1 MKKGSKRK
9 LDIQRATK
17 SLIIEKGYSTVTM
30 ADISEALK
38 LSVGGL
44 YYHYHSVE
52 EIFLDIVE
60 NETGDVW
67 GIFSEVKE
75 IESLLEAFRLYH
87 KLEKGDMM
95 NFENTLNCIFY
106 PYFFSFPAD
115 VRKEKMK
122 AAYLNTINAIN
133 TILKKVYKNTGH
145 VKLLSHRIY
154 IMLHGLN
161 ILATTGQ
168 IDELIIENEFLE
180 VEKLMWQLYQESE
193 GRE

>member
-17 SLIIEKGYSTVTM
+17 ALIIEKGYSAVTM

-67 GIFSEVKE
+67 GIFSGVKD
-75 IESLLEAFRLYH
+75 IESLVEAFRLYH
-87 KLEKGDMM
+87 QLEKGDMM

-122 AAYLNTINAIN
+122 EAYLNTINAIN
-133 TILKKVYKNTGH
+133 TILIKVYKNTGH

-180 VEKLMWQLYQESE
+180 VEKLMWQLYHESE
-193 GRE
+193 EAR

>member
-1 MKKGSKRK
+1 MKKGNKRK
-9 LDIQRATK
+9 LDIQRATRI
-17 SLIIEKGYSTVTM
+17 LIIDKGYSAVTM

-67 GIFSEVKE
+67 GIFSEVKD
-75 IESLLEAFRLYH
+75 IESLVEAFRLYL
-87 KLEKGDMM
+87 KLEKDDMM

-122 AAYLNTINAIN
+122 EAYLNTINAIS
-133 TILKKVYKNTGH
+133 TILKKVYKNIGH
-145 VKLLSHRIY
+145 VTLLSHRLY

-180 VEKLMWQLYQESE
+180 VEKLMWQLY
-193 GRE
+193 

>member
-17 SLIIEKGYSTVTM
+17 ALIIEKGYSAVTM

-67 GIFSEVKE
+67 GIFSKVKD
-75 IESLLEAFRLYH
+75 IESLVEAFRLYH
-87 KLEKGDMM
+87 QLEKGDMM

-122 AAYLNTINAIN
+122 EAYLNTINAIN
-133 TILKKVYKNTGH
+133 IILIKVYKNTGH

-180 VEKLMWQLYQESE
+180 VEKLMWQLYHESE
-193 GRE
+193 EAR

>member
-9 LDIQRATK
+9 LDIQQTTRL
-17 SLIIEKGYSTVTM
+17 LIIEKGYSAVTM

-60 NETGDVW
+60 NETSDVW
-67 GIFSEVKE
+67 GIFSDVKD
-75 IESLLEAFRLYH
+75 IESLIKAFRLYYQ
-87 KLEKGDMM
+87 LEKGDMM

-122 AAYLNTINAIN
+122 EAYLNTINAIN
-133 TILKKVYKNTGH
+133 TILKKVYKNKEH
-145 VKLLSHRIY
+145 IKRLSHRIY

-168 IDELIIENEFLE
+168 IDELIIKNEFLE
-180 VEKLMWQLYQESE
+180 VEKFMLQLYHESE
-193 GRE
+193 GRQ

>member
-17 SLIIEKGYSTVTM
+17 ALIIEKGYSAVTM

-67 GIFSEVKE
+67 EIFSEVKD
-75 IESLLEAFRLYH
+75 IESLVEAFRLYH
-87 KLEKGDMM
+87 QLEKGDMM
-95 NFENTLNCIFY
+95 NFENTLNSIFY

-122 AAYLNTINAIN
+122 EAYLNTINAIN
-133 TILKKVYKNTGH
+133 TILIKVYKNTVH

-168 IDELIIENEFLE
+168 IDELIIENEFFE
-180 VEKLMWQLYQESE
+180 VEKLMWQLYHESE
-193 GRE
+193 EAR

>member
-17 SLIIEKGYSTVTM
+17 ALIIEKGYSAVTM

-67 GIFSEVKE
+67 GIFSKVKD
-75 IESLLEAFRLYH
+75 IESLVEAFRLYH
-87 KLEKGDMM
+87 QLEKGDMM

-122 AAYLNTINAIN
+122 EAYLKTINAIN
-133 TILKKVYKNTGH
+133 TILIKVYKNTGH

-180 VEKLMWQLYQESE
+180 VEKLMWQLYHESE
-193 GRE
+193 EA

>member
-9 LDIQRATK
+9 LDIQRTTK
-17 SLIIEKGYSTVTM
+17 SLIIEKGYSAVTM

-67 GIFSEVKE
+67 GIFSEVKD
-75 IESLLEAFRLYH
+75 IESLVEAFRLYH

-95 NFENTLNCIFY
+95 NFENTLNCIIY

-122 AAYLNTINAIN
+122 EAYLNTINAIN
-133 TILKKVYKNTGH
+133 TILKKVYENTGH

-168 IDELIIENEFLE
+168 IDELIIAHEFLE
-180 VEKLMWQLYQESE
+180 VEKLMWQLYHESE
-193 GRE
+193 GRQ

>member
-9 LDIQRATK
+9 LEIQRATK
-17 SLIIEKGYSTVTM
+17 VLIIEKGYSAVTM
-30 ADISEALK
+30 ADINEVLK

-52 EIFLDIVE
+52 KIFLDIVE
-60 NETGDVW
+60 NETDDVW
-67 GIFSEVKE
+67 GIFSEVKD
-75 IESLLEAFRLYH
+75 IESLVEAFRAYQRV
-87 KLEKGDMM
+87 EKDDMM
-95 NFENTLNCIFY
+95 NFETTLNCIIY

-122 AAYLNTINAIN
+122 ETYLSTINALN
-133 TILKKVYKNTGH
+133 TILKKVYKNSGH

-154 IMLHGLN
+154 VMLHGLN

-168 IDELIIENEFLE
+168 LDESTIENEFLE
-180 VEKLMWQLYQESE
+180 VEKLMLQLYHESE
-193 GRE
+193 GKQ

>member
-9 LDIQRATK
+9 LDIQQTTRL
-17 SLIIEKGYSTVTM
+17 LIIEKGYSAVTM

-60 NETGDVW
+60 NETSDVW
-67 GIFSEVKE
+67 GIFSEVKD
-75 IESLLEAFRLYH
+75 IESLIKAFRLYYQ
-87 KLEKGDMM
+87 LEKGDMM

-106 PYFFSFPAD
+106 PYFFSFPPD
-115 VRKEKMK
+115 IRKEKMK
-122 AAYLNTINAIN
+122 ETYLNTINAIN
-133 TILKKVYKNTGH
+133 TILKKVYKNKEH
-145 VKLLSHRIY
+145 IKRLSHRIY

-180 VEKLMWQLYQESE
+180 VEKFMLQLYHESE
-193 GRE
+193 GRQ

>member
-1 MKKGSKRK
+1 MKKGNKRK

-17 SLIIEKGYSTVTM
+17 VIIIEKGYSAVTM

-60 NETGDVW
+60 NETRDVW
-67 GIFSEVKE
+67 GIFSEVKD
-75 IESLLEAFRLYH
+75 IKSLVEAFRSYH
-87 KLEKGDMM
+87 QLEKNDMM

-106 PYFFSFPAD
+106 PYFFSFPAE

-122 AAYLNTINAIN
+122 EAYLNTTSAIN
-133 TILKKVYKNTGH
+133 TILKKVYKNTNH
-145 VKLLSHRIY
+145 VMQLSNRIY

-161 ILATTGQ
+161 ILASSGQ
-168 IDELIIENEFLE
+168 IDELIIDNEFLE
-180 VEKLMWQLYQESE
+180 VEKLMWQLYHESE
-193 GRE
+193 GTQ

>member
-17 SLIIEKGYSTVTM
+17 ALIIEKGYSAVTM

-67 GIFSEVKE
+67 GIFSEVKD
-75 IESLLEAFRLYH
+75 IESLVEAFRLYH
-87 KLEKGDMM
+87 QLEKGDMM

-122 AAYLNTINAIN
+122 EAYLNTINAIK
-133 TILKKVYKNTGH
+133 TILIKVYKNTGH

-180 VEKLMWQLYQESE
+180 VEKLMWQLYHESE
-193 GRE
+193 EAR

>member
-17 SLIIEKGYSTVTM
+17 ALIIEKGYSAVTM

-67 GIFSEVKE
+67 GIFSKVKD
-75 IESLLEAFRLYH
+75 IESLVEAFRLYH
-87 KLEKGDMM
+87 QLEKGDMM

-122 AAYLNTINAIN
+122 EAYLNTINAIN
-133 TILKKVYKNTGH
+133 TILIKVYKNTGH

-180 VEKLMWQLYQESE
+180 VEKLMWQLYHESE
-193 GRE
+193 EAR

>member
-1 MKKGSKRK
+1 MKKGNKRK
-9 LDIQRATK
+9 LDIQRATRI
-17 SLIIEKGYSTVTM
+17 LIIDKGYSAVTM

-67 GIFSEVKE
+67 GIFSEVKD
-75 IESLLEAFRLYH
+75 IESLVEAFRLYLN
-87 KLEKGDMM
+87 LEKDDMM

-122 AAYLNTINAIN
+122 EAYLNTINAIS
-133 TILKKVYKNTGH
+133 TILKKVYKNIGH
-145 VKLLSHRIY
+145 VTLLSHRIY

-180 VEKLMWQLYQESE
+180 VEKLMWQLYHESE
-193 GRE
+193 RRK

>member
-9 LDIQRATK
+9 LDIQQATRL
-17 SLIIEKGYSTVTM
+17 LIIDKGYSAVTM

-38 LSVGGL
+38 LSAGGL

-67 GIFSEVKE
+67 GIFSEVKD
-75 IESLLEAFRLYH
+75 IESLVEAFRLYH

-95 NFENTLNCIFY
+95 NFENTLNCLFY

-122 AAYLNTINAIN
+122 EAYLNTINAIS
-133 TILKKVYKNTGH
+133 TILKKVYKNKGH

-180 VEKLMWQLYQESE
+180 VEKLIWQLYHESE
-193 GRE
+193 GRK

>member
-17 SLIIEKGYSTVTM
+17 ALIIEKGYSAVTM

-67 GIFSEVKE
+67 GIFSGVKD
-75 IESLLEAFRLYH
+75 IESLVEAFRLYH
-87 KLEKGDMM
+87 QLEKGDMM

-122 AAYLNTINAIN
+122 EAYLNTINAIN
-133 TILKKVYKNTGH
+133 IILIKVYKNTGH

-180 VEKLMWQLYQESE
+180 VEKLMWQLYHESE
-193 GRE
+193 EAR

>member
-17 SLIIEKGYSTVTM
+17 ALIIEKGYSAVTM

-67 GIFSEVKE
+67 GIFSEVKD
-75 IESLLEAFRLYH
+75 IESLVEAFRLYH
-87 KLEKGDMM
+87 QLEKGDMM

-106 PYFFSFPAD
+106 PYFFSFPAE

-122 AAYLNTINAIN
+122 EAYLNTINAIK
-133 TILKKVYKNTGH
+133 TILIKVYKNKGH

-180 VEKLMWQLYQESE
+180 VEKLMWQLYHESE
-193 GRE
+193 EA

>member
-17 SLIIEKGYSTVTM
+17 ALIIEKGYSAVTM

-67 GIFSEVKE
+67 GIFSEVKD
-75 IESLLEAFRLYH
+75 IESLVEAFRLYH
-87 KLEKGDMM
+87 QLEKGDMM

-122 AAYLNTINAIN
+122 EAYLNTINAIN
-133 TILKKVYKNTGH
+133 TILIKVYKNTGH

-168 IDELIIENEFLE
+168 IDELVIENEFLE
-180 VEKLMWQLYQESE
+180 VEKLMWQLYHESE
-193 GRE
+193 EAR

>member
-17 SLIIEKGYSTVTM
+17 ALIIEKGYSAVTM

-67 GIFSEVKE
+67 GIFSEVKD
-75 IESLLEAFRLYH
+75 IESLVEAFRLYYQ
-87 KLEKGDMM
+87 LEKGDMI

-122 AAYLNTINAIN
+122 EAYLNTINAIN
-133 TILKKVYKNTGH
+133 TILIKVYKNKGH

-168 IDELIIENEFLE
+168 IDELIIENEFFE
-180 VEKLMWQLYQESE
+180 VEKLMWQLYHESE
-193 GRE
+193 EA

>member
-17 SLIIEKGYSTVTM
+17 SLIIEKGYSAVTM

-67 GIFSEVKE
+67 GIFSEVKD
-75 IESLLEAFRLYH
+75 IESLVEAFRLYH

-122 AAYLNTINAIN
+122 EAYLNTINTIN

-145 VKLLSHRIY
+145 IKLLSHRIY

-168 IDELIIENEFLE
+168 IDELIIENEFGE
-180 VEKLMWQLYQESE
+180 VEKLMWQLYNESE
-193 GRE
+193 GKK

>member
-17 SLIIEKGYSTVTM
+17 ALIIEKGYSAVTM

-67 GIFSEVKE
+67 GIFSKVKD
-75 IESLLEAFRLYH
+75 IESLVEAFRLYH
-87 KLEKGDMM
+87 QLEKGDMM

-122 AAYLNTINAIN
+122 EAYLNTINAIS
-133 TILKKVYKNTGH
+133 TILIKVYKNTGH

-180 VEKLMWQLYQESE
+180 VEKLMWQLYHESE
-193 GRE
+193 EAR

>member
-17 SLIIEKGYSTVTM
+17 ALIIEKGYSAVTM

-67 GIFSEVKE
+67 GIFSKVKD
-75 IESLLEAFRLYH
+75 IESLVEAFRLYH
-87 KLEKGDMM
+87 QLEKGDMM

-122 AAYLNTINAIN
+122 EAYLNTINAIS
-133 TILKKVYKNTGH
+133 TILIKVYKNKGH

-180 VEKLMWQLYQESE
+180 VEKLMWQLYHESE
-193 GRE
+193 EA

>member
-17 SLIIEKGYSTVTM
+17 ALIIEKGYSAVTM

-67 GIFSEVKE
+67 GIFSKVKD
-75 IESLLEAFRLYH
+75 IESLVEAFRLYH
-87 KLEKGDMM
+87 QLEKGDMM

-122 AAYLNTINAIN
+122 EAYLNTINAIN
-133 TILKKVYKNTGH
+133 IILIKVYKNTGH

-168 IDELIIENEFLE
+168 IDELVIENEFLE
-180 VEKLMWQLYQESE
+180 VEKLMWQLYHESE
-193 GRE
+193 EAR

>member
-17 SLIIEKGYSTVTM
+17 ALIIEKGYSAVTM

-67 GIFSEVKE
+67 GIFSEVKD
-75 IESLLEAFRLYH
+75 IESLVEAFRLYH
-87 KLEKGDMM
+87 QLEKGDMM

-122 AAYLNTINAIN
+122 EAYLNTINAIN
-133 TILKKVYKNTGH
+133 IILIKVYKNTGH

-180 VEKLMWQLYQESE
+180 VEKLMWQLYHESE
-193 GRE
+193 EAR

>member
-17 SLIIEKGYSTVTM
+17 VLIIEKGYSAVTM
-30 ADISEALK
+30 ADINEMLK

-60 NETGDVW
+60 NETRDVW
-67 GIFSEVKE
+67 GIFSEVKD
-75 IESLLEAFRLYH
+75 IESLVEAFRFYH
-87 KLEKGDMM
+87 QLEKGDMM

-106 PYFFSFPAD
+106 PYFFSFPAN

-122 AAYLNTINAIN
+122 EAYLNTINAIN
-133 TILKKVYKNTGH
+133 KILKKVYKNTNH
-145 VKLLSHRIY
+145 VMQLSNRIY

-168 IDELIIENEFLE
+168 IDELIIENEFEE
-180 VEKLMWQLYQESE
+180 VEKLMWQLYHESE
-193 GRE
+193 ETQ

>member
-1 MKKGSKRK
+1 MKKGNKRK
-9 LDIQRATK
+9 LDIQRATRL
-17 SLIIEKGYSTVTM
+17 LIIDKGYSAVTM

-60 NETGDVW
+60 NETDDVW
-67 GIFSEVKE
+67 GIFSEVKD
-75 IESLLEAFRLYH
+75 IESLVEAFRLYH

-115 VRKEKMK
+115 IRKEKMK
-122 AAYLNTINAIN
+122 EAYLNTINAIS
-133 TILKKVYKNTGH
+133 TILKKVYKNKGH
-145 VKLLSHRIY
+145 VTLLSHRIY

-180 VEKLMWQLYQESE
+180 VEKLMWQLYHENE
-193 GRE
+193 GRQ

>member
-17 SLIIEKGYSTVTM
+17 ALIIEKGYSAVTM

-67 GIFSEVKE
+67 GIFSGVKD
-75 IESLLEAFRLYH
+75 IESLVEAFSLYH
-87 KLEKGDMM
+87 QLEKGDMM

-122 AAYLNTINAIN
+122 EAYLNTINAIN
-133 TILKKVYKNTGH
+133 TILIKVYKNTGH

-180 VEKLMWQLYQESE
+180 VEKLMWQLYHESE
-193 GRE
+193 EAR

>member
-17 SLIIEKGYSTVTM
+17 ALIIEKGYSAVTM

-67 GIFSEVKE
+67 GIFSKVKD
-75 IESLLEAFRLYH
+75 IESLVEAFRLYH
-87 KLEKGDMM
+87 QLEKGDMM

-122 AAYLNTINAIN
+122 EAYLNTINAIN
-133 TILKKVYKNTGH
+133 IILIKVYKNTGH

-161 ILATTGQ
+161 ILASTGQ
-168 IDELIIENEFLE
+168 IDELIIENEFFE
-180 VEKLMWQLYQESE
+180 VEKLMWQLYHESE
-193 GRE
+193 EAR

>member
-1 MKKGSKRK
+1 MKKGNKRK
-9 LDIQRATK
+9 LDIQRATRI
-17 SLIIEKGYSTVTM
+17 LIIDKGYSAVTM

-67 GIFSEVKE
+67 GIFSEVKD
-75 IESLLEAFRLYH
+75 IESLVEAFRLYL
-87 KLEKGDMM
+87 KLEKDDMM

-122 AAYLNTINAIN
+122 EAYLNTINTIS
-133 TILKKVYKNTGH
+133 TILKKVYKNIGH
-145 VKLLSHRIY
+145 VTLLSHRLY

-180 VEKLMWQLYQESE
+180 VEKLMWQLYHESE
-193 GRE
+193 GRK

>member
-17 SLIIEKGYSTVTM
+17 ALIIEKGYSAVTM

-67 GIFSEVKE
+67 GIFSKVKD
-75 IESLLEAFRLYH
+75 IESLVEAFRLYH
-87 KLEKGDMM
+87 QLEKGDMM

-122 AAYLNTINAIN
+122 EAYLNTINAIK
-133 TILKKVYKNTGH
+133 TILIKVYKNKGH

-180 VEKLMWQLYQESE
+180 VEKLMWQLYHESE
-193 GRE
+193 EA

>member
-17 SLIIEKGYSTVTM
+17 ALIIEKGYSAVTM

-67 GIFSEVKE
+67 GIFSEVKD
-75 IESLLEAFRLYH
+75 IESLVEAFRLYH
-87 KLEKGDMM
+87 QLEKGDMM

-122 AAYLNTINAIN
+122 EAYLNTINAIN
-133 TILKKVYKNTGH
+133 TILIKVYKNKGH

-168 IDELIIENEFLE
+168 IDELIIENEFFE
-180 VEKLMWQLYQESE
+180 VEKLMWQLYHESE
-193 GRE
+193 EAR